1 MKSSG
6 KKFVMIVE
14 KTVTGFSAFSDDYP
28 VFTTGKT
35 IPELIDNAYEAVNLC
50 FEDEKI
56 AITREDLKFEIDPN
70 QENEWNSIE
79 KQPFHC

>member
-6 KKFVMIVE
+6 KK
-14 KTVTGFSAFSDDYP
+14 
-28 VFTTGKT
+28 

-56 AITREDLKFEIDPN
+56 AITREALKFEIDPN
-70 QENEWNSIE
+70 HENDGNSIE